1 MENYLV
7 YTFNEMMET
16 SYSDLESTKK
26 DYGEAEIFG
35 CFLEYEGI
43 YGYTSKILRAI
54 DLIREKQ
61 QFERRWKWKIDIS
74 DQLILMYVEVNI
86 A

>member
-7 YTFNEMMET
+7 DTFNAMMGT
-16 SYSDLESTKK
+16 NYSDLESIKK
-26 DYGEAEIFG
+26 DYREVEIFG

-54 DLIREKQ
+54 DLIREK
-61 QFERRWKWKIDIS
+61 K
-74 DQLILMYVEVNI
+74 
-86 A
+86 